1 MDENKKDFGVL
12 SDLADIADKL
22 QGLHSSRV
30 VTIFEMDRYDYD
42 KAIRM
47 FDRVDRKSDSFK
59 IDISGVEFIYLLKSE
74 E

>member
-1 MDENKKDFGVL
+1 MDQNKKDFGIL
-12 SDLADIADKL
+12 SDLADVADKL
-22 QGLHSSRV
+22 QVLHSGRV
-30 VTIFEMDRYDYD
+30 AIIFELDRYDYD

-59 IDISGVEFIYLLKSE
+59 IDISGVEFIYVLKPE